1 MKNFYLTLVFLFIGF
16 FGFAQTSS
24 EVGITEGQLSVSLS
38 GGANYAVPIA
48 VPPGINGIVPQISLV
63 YNSQGGNG
71 AAGYGWNISGVSSI
85 TRIPSTQY
93 HDGIIDP
100 VDFDALDRFAFDG
113 QRLMVKTGTSGIYG
127 SNGTVYE
134 TESFSNIKITSF
146 GVHSSGVNYG
156 PAYFIV
162 EYPDG
167 SKAYYGN
174 SADSRSI
181 TDWAITQWEN
191 PQGIR
196 IRYSYYL
203 TNNNLSIASINYGAL
218 GNAAPIN
225 QIKFLYKQKERPEQ
239 VYIGGQSIVRDIILD
254 GIEVTGNNIGFRNYS
269 LGYDSTSL
277 GYQRLT
283 NITEKSG
290 DKSKSYNPT
299 VFEYSAETND
309 DALKVKN
316 SGTID
321 IAGVDYTNTEYV
333 SGDFD
338 GDGQLDLILY
348 PKTGDNKKKE
358 YRLYT
363 KIAGD
368 FNSSI
373 KQSVGTFEEIFP
385 VTSLN
390 SDNKLFPGQAWTVVK
405 PNSFATYI
413 KGATGVSLDNEKLYT
428 FPKFTRSYIY
438 PCGGAEPM
446 LKAAETQNTNS
457 NVTANPPKYKDGS
470 VEKDIAKIYVS
481 GDFNGDGLTD
491 IVVIEKPLTYYINKD
506 CIMTMAQTYNGGKT
520 YFVNLDKRVSA
531 NFVNQAGFIAIT
543 EESKIIVADFNGDGK
558 SDLYVFDKGKI
569 SVYELDNNK
578 QFKLLFTQAD
588 EALVLDKQILMGDFN
603 GDGKIDFVIPQADNV
618 DSWNFYF
625 STGTNFNKIN
635 TAIGLAYYTSYTG
648 YFGVVG
654 FPVTTYSL
662 SEGSFIANDFN
673 GDGKTDILYQQ
684 NLTVE
689 YIMASSGDIYAR
701 KGESQITKIVLLQN
715 ISFTDTSI
723 SFKLMNK
730 NSQIANIKRFPIPI
744 FTNHNEINQN
754 LEYSLISD
762 NRIQSFNGPKD
773 NRQDV
778 LVRKITNGNKVE
790 EAITYEPLRYEY
802 NKTYAGSAY
811 VEKYPNFD
819 ILVAP
824 GFQVVSKLEKR
835 SADVF
840 KKQSFSY
847 YGAVSNVEGLGF
859 LGFRST
865 VRTNWYDRD
874 DAIISSISRNDIT
887 LRGANTENYTV
898 LGMHDPLRV
907 TDNPIDSVIIKD
919 GNYTVTGTDHLVA
932 TQSII
937 LKPDTWILPGSTFSA
952 KINEEANNAS
962 NTPINYI
969 TKSRLEYKSELLSNK
984 VFKITNSSTKQ
995 YNALDNTSSETYVEY
1010 DAVNN
1015 PLKSTTL
1022 LKEAGAIVQTT
1033 VSNVGYN
1040 SQTASPYVVGRP
1052 SGKNQ
1057 SVTVSGD
1064 VMTSEELYFYENNL
1078 LTQIK
1083 KKGKNTDYITED
1095 NIYDTFGNITQ
1106 KTITASGLLPRVTS
1120 YGYDP
1125 TGRFL
1130 TRSTDIEALTTS
1142 FVYNTDGTLK
1152 SETNPY
1158 GLTTSYLYDSWF
1170 KKTTTTDYL
1179 GKKNSYVYKRSGT
1192 KTVVTSTADDGS
1204 ISEEIFD
1211 DLGRKTRAGSKN
1223 IMGTFAYVDY
1233 LYDIHDRNYK
1243 VSEPYFGST
1252 GTQWNETKY
1261 DVYGRVFQSIAF
1273 TGKTTDISYS
1283 GLTTTVN
1290 DGTKSKTSVKNAIG
1304 NVVSLT
1310 DTPGG
1315 TIKYTYFANGNL
1327 KESDY
1332 AGVKTTIKQDG
1343 WGRKIALNDSSA
1355 GIYTYAYNAFGET
1368 TSETTPNGTTTYILD
1383 PVSGKVTHKTIN
1395 GTLTNTSTTYEY
1407 DASSKL
1413 LSASTF
1419 EDFNNGGARINN
1431 LFIYDGS
1438 KRISTTVE
1446 TTPFAQFTKKY
1457 EYDGF
1462 GRVDTETSI
1471 AAAQGKSSS
1480 KTIKNTYKNGSH
1492 WQVIDNTTGA
1502 LLWQTN
1508 TINARGQLINAQ
1520 NGPTTI
1526 TNTYDTYGLASQ
1538 FKYDRTSGSVNIL
1551 TLNTLFDAK
1560 KGNLTSRSNS
1570 LFGRSESFT
1579 YDAQDRLTEFAN
1591 AQGVQEKQLYDDQGR
1606 IMQNSLGTYTYSK
1619 EKPYQNEVIALLPE
1633 SLSYYTAKPRQI
1645 ITYNAFKSPVQI
1657 EEKDID
1663 KISFLY
1669 NDDNSRTAMFY
1680 GGLQEKIQERPLKKY
1695 YSADGSM
1702 EIKENTNTGVFEF
1715 ITYIGGDGYTAPI
1728 VLRSNGTTQDYL
1740 YLQRDYQGSIVAI
1753 TNQAG
1758 SVIEKR
1764 LFDAWGAI
1772 ISVQDGA
1779 GNLLAGLTVLDR
1791 GYTGHEHLQS
1801 VGLINMNGRI
1811 YDSKL
1816 HRFLQ
1821 PDNNIQDP
1829 SNTQNFNRYAYCY
1842 NNPLKY
1848 TDPSGEFV
1856 WAPILVGAL
1865 IGAIIGGTSYVV
1877 QAAITGNWNWG
1888 QFGVSIL
1895 GGAIIGGVGGGLNPA
1910 SLMGSSVGG
1919 AVGTGFVAA
1928 IMPAYGVQVGDWSF
1942 NISPAIAFG
1951 NVSGIGASISAT
1963 YNSGDFSFSAGVG
1976 IMSNSNYNGFGKNG
1990 LEIRKSILAAYD
2002 DGKTGVSLGSNIWS
2016 GGFDQRTGM
2025 FGIHSGDFKAMYE
2038 NDGGPVLKK
2047 GLGDA
2052 GDSYRTAALNLSV
2065 GKFSAG
2071 FNLFT
2076 GRRNLKEDQSQEIIT
2091 QVNCRDGNGVFH
2103 KNSYTNEYGP
2113 KYRLG
2118 ALTVG
2123 YGAYRIGV
2131 NSEHV
2136 RHAIQNSIIHRMI
2149 NDGEFENTSW
2159 DWKGYSQYRT
2169 SNIFTS
2175 W

>member
-1 MKNFYLTLVFLFIGF
+1 MKNFYFSILFLFVSCAVS
-16 FGFAQTSS
+16 AQTSS

-85 TRIPSTQY
+85 TRIPSTQF

-100 VDFDALDRFAFDG
+100 VDFDSLDRFAFDG

-203 TNNNLSIASINYGAL
+203 TNNNLSIVSINYGAL

-283 NITEKSG
+283 SITEKSG

-363 KIAGD
+363 KIAAD

-413 KGATGVSLDNEKLYT
+413 KGATGVSLDNEKLYI

-531 NFVNQAGFIAIT
+531 NFVNQAGYIAIT

-558 SDLYVFDKGKI
+558 LDLYVFDKGKI

-603 GDGKIDFVIPQADNV
+603 GDGKIDFVIPNELDK
-618 DSWNFYF
+618 DSWNFF
-625 STGTNFNKIN
+625 LATGVSFNKIN
-635 TAIGLAYYTSYTG
+635 TVIGIPFRSPFEKYMQVQG
-648 YFGVVG
+648 EDGVERYA
-654 FPVTTYSL
+654 YSL
-662 SEGSFIANDFN
+662 IDYTFITNDYN
-673 GDGKTDILYQQ
+673 GDGKTDILCQQ
-684 NLTVE
+684 NLT
-689 YIMASSGDIYAR
+689 ASRDGIFGKAGSP
-701 KGESQITKIVLLQN
+701 IVTRLVLYENQTVTN
-715 ISFTDTSI
+715 FEVKFSLI
-723 SFKLMNK
+723 
-730 NSQIANIKRFPIPI
+730 IAAHETTGIGRNAIPI
-744 FTNHNEINQN
+744 FTNHNQVNQN
-754 LEYSLISD
+754 LEYSIIFD
-762 NRIQSFNGPKD
+762 NKIKSFTSPKD
-773 NRQDV
+773 LRQDV

-802 NKTYAGSAY
+802 NKIYAGSAY

-824 GFQVVSKLEKR
+824 GFQVVSKLERR
-835 SADVF
+835 SADVL

-984 VFKITNSSTKQ
+984 VFKITNTSTKQ
-995 YNALDNTSSETYVEY
+995 FNGLDDTSSETRVVY
-1010 DAVNN
+1010 DDNNN
-1015 PLKSTTL
+1015 PLKSTTY
-1022 LKEAGAIVQTT
+1022 LKESGTTIQTT
-1033 VSNVGYN
+1033 VSDVEYIT
-1040 SQTASPYVVGRP
+1040 STASPYIIGRP
-1052 SGKNQ
+1052 KSKNQ

-1064 VMTSEELYFYENNL
+1064 VMTSEELYFYQNSL
-1078 LTQIK
+1078 LIQIK
-1083 KKGKNTDYITED
+1083 KKGTNTDYITED
-1095 NIYDTFGNITQ
+1095 NGYDAFGNITK
-1106 KTITASGLLPRVTS
+1106 KTITASGLTPRVTS
-1120 YGYDP
+1120 YEYDP
-1125 TGRFL
+1125 SGRFL
-1130 TRSTDIEALTTS
+1130 AKSTDIEGLSTS
-1142 FVYNTDGTLK
+1142 FVYNSNNGLLD

-1158 GLTTSYLYDSWF
+1158 GLATSYLYDSWF
-1170 KKTTTTDYL
+1170 KKTATIDYL
-1179 GKKNSYVYKRSGT
+1179 KNRSSYTYSRN
-1192 KTVVTSTADDGS
+1192 GS
-1204 ISEEIFD
+1204 LTIVRTLPAGGGENVETFD
-1211 DLGRKTRAGSKN
+1211 DLGRKVQEGFRSITGSFSY
-1223 IMGTFAYVDY
+1223 TDY
-1233 LYDIHDRNYK
+1233 FYDIHDRNYK
-1243 VSEPYFGST
+1243 TSEPHFNSYYGP
-1252 GTQWNETKY
+1252 WNETKY
-1261 DVYGRVFQSIAF
+1261 DVYGRVKQSTSA
-1273 TGKTTDISYS
+1273 TGKITDILYS

-1304 NVVSLT
+1304 NVVSMT

-1315 TIKYTYFANGNL
+1315 TIRYTYFANGNL

-1343 WGRKIALNDSSA
+1343 WGRKTELNDSSA

-1368 TSETTPNGTTTYILD
+1368 TSETTPNGMTTYILD
-1383 PVSGKVTHKTIN
+1383 PVSGKVTRKTIN

-1413 LSASTF
+1413 LISTEF
-1419 EDFNNGGARINN
+1419 KDLVNTTNTILNSFT
-1431 LFIYDGS
+1431 YDAS
-1438 KRISTTVE
+1438 KRISKTVE
-1446 TTPFAQFTKKY
+1446 TSPYAVFTKMFT
-1457 EYDGF
+1457 YDGF
-1462 GRVDTETSI
+1462 GRPYTETST
-1471 AAAQGKSSS
+1471 AEAGGKSSS
-1480 KTIKNTYKNGSH
+1480 KTIKKTYTNGLFKQLLDNETNAIL
-1492 WQVIDNTTGA
+1492 WKVNTTDP
-1502 LLWQTN
+1502 
-1508 TINARGQLINAQ
+1508 RGQSTSVES
-1520 NGPTTI
+1520 GPLTI
-1526 TNTYDTYGLASQ
+1526 TNTYDTYGLASR

-1606 IMQNSLGTYTYSK
+1606 ITQNSLGTYTYSK
-1619 EKPYQNEVIALLPE
+1619 EKPYQNEAIALLPE

-1657 EEKDID
+1657 EDKDID

-1758 SVIEKR
+1758 SVVEKR

-1779 GNLLAGLTVLDR
+1779 GNVLAGLTVLDR
-1791 GYTGHEHLQS
+1791 GFTGHEHLQS

-1811 YDSKL
+1811 YDPKL

-1821 PDNNIQDP
+1821 PDNFVQDP
-1829 SNTQNFNRYAYCY
+1829 FNTQNFNRYGYCW
-1842 NNPLKY
+1842 NNPLVY
-1848 TDPSGEFV
+1848 TDQSGEFI
-1856 WAPILVGAL
+1856 PL
-1865 IGAIIGGTSYVV
+1865 IVGAIILVSAAVNVYQNWDKITGGT
-1877 QAAITGNWNWG
+1877 
-1888 QFGVSIL
+1888 
-1895 GGAIIGGVGGGLNPA
+1895 
-1910 SLMGSSVGG
+1910 
-1919 AVGTGFVAA
+1919 
-1928 IMPAYGVQVGDWSF
+1928 
-1942 NISPAIAFG
+1942 
-1951 NVSGIGASISAT
+1951 
-1963 YNSGDFSFSAGVG
+1963 
-1976 IMSNSNYNGFGKNG
+1976 
-1990 LEIRKSILAAYD
+1990 
-2002 DGKTGVSLGSNIWS
+2002 
-2016 GGFDQRTGM
+2016 
-2025 FGIHSGDFKAMYE
+2025 
-2038 NDGGPVLKK
+2038 
-2047 GLGDA
+2047 
-2052 GDSYRTAALNLSV
+2052 
-2065 GKFSAG
+2065 GKFSDIKWGKFVAY
-2071 FNLFT
+2071 T
-2076 GRRNLKEDQSQEIIT
+2076 GT
-2091 QVNCRDGNGVFH
+2091 GVV
-2103 KNSYTNEYGP
+2103 S
-2113 KYRLG
+2113 G
-2118 ALTVG
+2118 ALTV
-2123 YGAYRIGV
+2123 YGGPYGV
-2131 NSEHV
+2131 VWAAGFQNLS
-2136 RHAIQNSIIHRMI
+2136 NSIINGDDMSTTLTSTASGLVGGYLTMGVGQGMGLMFPNGIFNLNNPILTGAI
-2149 NDGEFENTSW
+2149 NNTLGGMMSGFITTSILTGDMGTGFKAATDPVNIVSGAILGGLDGGMKAHNPTKVSIEVIKQNQPILESLQLKSVPIRNLPQNIVIPSTNVFVPQRTVIPQKYNYNFSQNKF
-2159 DWKGYSQYRT
+2159 KG
-2169 SNIFTS
+2169 
-2175 W
+2175 